1 MQAFDVNAG
10 AFIEPVNSGR
20 HSACYLAMTFHR
32 LNVYALHVASSSSS
46 LFSSSWKVV
55 PFEPE
60 PQGTA
65 VGHVQLTVRS
75 VEVSLVNGTLF
86 WTGGERRGV
95 MGNGVCRPSS
105 PPCVAYQEPWMKL
118 KRIASIRLGI
128 FLSLMRYRI
137 SANADW
143 TICRCQ
149 KEYSSVFTNCIPVQ
163 LHVISFVKEAVMAK
177 YVWK

>member
-1 MQAFDVNAG
+1 MNSAPHIEVYPENNIPLMQAFDVNAG

-20 HSACYLAMTFHR
+20 LSACYLAMTFHR

-95 MGNGVCRPSS
+95 MGNGV
-105 PPCVAYQEPWMKL
+105 AYQEPWMKL

-143 TICRCQ
+143 TICRCRKNIHWCLQ
-149 KEYSSVFTNCIPVQ
+149 TAFQCS
-163 LHVISFVKEAVMAK
+163 
-177 YVWK
+177 YVSLAL